1 MTASAVKQ
9 QVLELGGAFMISREA
24 RAFGE
29 TTGVPGFQGAYTRGR
44 GGVLGDV
51 DADVVTAAFGFF
63 EPGGVRAAWESVP
76 MPAAEAA
83 VDYMVACRD
92 FGQRKLAAFEQSD
105 RLVELL
111 RRVVDAAPST
121 GLPLFA
127 GWRAMPVPED
137 GRAAA
142 LQLTHVLR
150 ELRGGLHLIA
160 VIANGLTPLQAILV
174 AGSPIYDGPGHAKFL
189 GWTEPFETVTDDMRV
204 RWAAAEKLTDELIAP
219 CFEVLDDAEREELT
233 ALMREAHRVALS
245 R

>member
-1 MTASAVKQ
+1 MTSAAVKR

-29 TTGVPGFQGAYTRGR
+29 TTGVAGFHGAYTRGR

-63 EPGGVRAAWESVP
+63 EPECVRAAWESVS

-83 VDYMVACRD
+83 TQYMLACRG
-92 FGQRKLAAFEQSD
+92 FGQRKLAGFDRAD
-105 RLVELL
+105 RLAELL
-111 RRVVDAAPST
+111 QRVVNAAPST

-137 GRAAA
+137 GRAAV

-160 VIANGLTPLQAILV
+160 VLANGLTPLQAILV
-174 AGSPIYDGPGHAKFL
+174 DGSPIYDGPGHAKLL
-189 GWTEPFETVTDDMRV
+189 GWAEPFEQVTDDIRMR
-204 RWAAAEKLTDELIAP
+204 WEAAEKLTDELIAP
-219 CFEVLDDAEREELT
+219 CFDVLDDAEREELT
-233 ALMREAHRVALS
+233 ALMLEAHRVALS